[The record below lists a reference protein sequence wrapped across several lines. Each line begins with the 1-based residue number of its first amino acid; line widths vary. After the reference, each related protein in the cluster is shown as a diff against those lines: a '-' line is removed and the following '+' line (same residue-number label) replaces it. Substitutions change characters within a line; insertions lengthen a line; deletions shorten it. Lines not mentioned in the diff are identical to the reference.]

1 MANEETKPLKV
12 IDYIDRFQVLEL
24 LKRYADLFA
33 EPPVDRKELELVH
46 EIKFKI
52 EMLKSEDVKEV
63 KHGEWIDTGDEIL
76 DTTYSGW
83 KCSECG
89 YIFCGDKFKF
99 CPECG
104 AKMDGGKADGK
115 ED

>member
-1 MANEETKPLKV
+1 MAE
-12 IDYIDRFQVLEL
+12 YIDR
-24 LKRYADLFA
+24 ADLIKNLKKFA
-33 EPPVDRKELELVH
+33 PEHYTSLIDQLITKQPTA
-46 EIKFKI
+46 
-52 EMLKSEDVKEV
+52 DVVEV

-89 YIFCGDKFKF
+89 YIFCGNKFKF

-104 AKMDGGKADGK
+104 AKMDGGKA
-115 ED
+115 E